1 MVAVEIVII
10 RDTVIGKPVI
20 DEVKIS
26 AVEVST
32 RKRAESVLEIV
43 NTFLDYMRKGDEKDT
58 KSRA

>member
-1 MVAVEIVII
+1 MVGVEIVII
-10 RDTVIGKPVI
+10 RDTVIGKPMI